1 MATVTKSNAQNISS
15 PNGNS
20 LALFINLNGVLT
32 LKDIYGVTQELT
44 TFITS
49 GVSSFSAV
57 KGTFISMTNNTGATG
72 VIDMGTI
79 NLSATGTPN
88 ASNFLR
94 GDNTWDVPVGTQ
106 YSAGSGLSLSGTEF
120 SNSAPDQTVSLS
132 EGTAIT
138 ISGTYPNFTITNAA
152 PDQTVSLSEGTAIT
166 ISGTYP
172 NFTITNAAPD
182 QTVSLSEGTAITISG
197 TYPNFTITNDSPNAT
212 HTGDVTGSGALII
225 ANDVIS
231 YAKLGAEFKTSAA
244 LTTEVDFATAQVFTK
259 TLTAATTLTFSNASI
274 GMVKDLVITGDFAL
288 TLPAGTTVA
297 GTYDGTVSNLI
308 QIVVTGATEYW
319 YSISKSI

>member
-20 LALFINLNGVLT
+20 LAIFINLNGVLT
-32 LKDIYGVTQELT
+32 LKDIYGVTQEVT
-44 TFITS
+44 TFVTS

-57 KGTFISMTNNTGATG
+57 KGTFISMTNNTYATG

-79 NLSATGTPN
+79 NLSATGTPS

-106 YSAGSGLSLSGTEF
+106 YSAGSGLSLLGTEF

-152 PDQTVSLSEGTAIT
+152 PDQTVVIT
-166 ISGTYP
+166 DSYGIDSSGTYP
-172 NFTITNAAPD
+172 NFTLE
-182 QTVSLSEGTAITISG
+182 VSG
-197 TYPNFTITNDSPNAT
+197 TVNQNGLASELKYWS
-212 HTGDVTGSGALII
+212 GSQAQY
-225 ANDVIS
+225 D
-231 YAKLGAEFKTSAA
+231 A
-244 LTTEVDFATAQVFTK
+244 LTPNTNTIYF
-259 TLTAATTLTFSNASI
+259 
-274 GMVKDLVITGDFAL
+274 
-288 TLPAGTTVA
+288 
-297 GTYDGTVSNLI
+297 
-308 QIVVTGATEYW
+308 
-319 YSISKSI
+319 IS